1 MNNLVIHGA
10 PYKSDPLFGCKINME
25 SKPFLERLKCFTIPI
40 VKFIWQ
46 SRSSISHLN
55 EIRTKLGIEPTNYP
69 FERARKS
76 LTFTDSFFGFEIPFE
91 LSPITQVNFF
101 FKKKFLF

>member
-25 SKPFLERLKCFTIPI
+25 SKPFLERLKCFTIPTA
-40 VKFIWQ
+40 KLIWQ

-55 EIRTKLGIEPTNYP
+55 EIRAKLGIEPTNYP

-91 LSPITQVNFF
+91 TSPIKQVNF
-101 FKKKFLF
+101 